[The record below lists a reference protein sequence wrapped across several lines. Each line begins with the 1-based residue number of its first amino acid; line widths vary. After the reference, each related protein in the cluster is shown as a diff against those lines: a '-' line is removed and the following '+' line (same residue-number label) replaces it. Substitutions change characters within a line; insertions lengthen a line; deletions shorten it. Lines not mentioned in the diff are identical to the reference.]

1 MSSCT
6 HKHSFFMLILGGMLA
21 ALSFTNDSVASEGE
35 VSCSMPIGVY
45 NSDLLEQVEF
55 FCETSVIRQ
64 GLAAPNFEVRCSS
77 GALSPEV
84 GEEVGFLEDGS
95 VRSFS
100 NGVSALVKQK
110 QATFNLSRLAEITFF
125 PNGFTKQAEVS
136 ESSRVVLNKRV
147 IPIIG
152 DVEFTDAGDFS
163 SGYLDAA
170 PSMEFVYFGRSFTA
184 EVGDEIY
191 RTPDGAIYV
200 EGMKSGLEGD
210 WTLDGRDGNLKFSID
225 TNDRG
230 EFLIFLLKGDTDVLK
245 ANITDYLVRAINEM
259 TTPFYLNQS
268 SSVKVEFRGLIDV
281 PSPDGEGTVS
291 ESTLTPA
298 NLRLEG
304 EQLILEIVG
313 GPSLKFSRDSFMQV
327 IGNFLKALFQ
337 ASVSF
342 VFFAAFFVFGIRKL
356 KKQGSALKNA
366 KIDRRYTKEVR
377 LRGGGTFQGIF
388 IMAGIWLLVAM
399 FGYHLIL
406 DYFRIGGLFQYLTY
420 FFY

>member
-1 MSSCT
+1 MSLCI
-6 HKHSFFMLILGGMLA
+6 HKHSFFMLIFGGVLV
-21 ALSFTNDSVASEGE
+21 ALSFSNNSAASEGAI
-35 VSCSMPIGVY
+35 SCSMPIGVY
-45 NSDLLEQVEF
+45 NSDFLEQVKF
-55 FCETSVIRQ
+55 FGETSAIRK
-64 GLAAPNFEVRCSS
+64 GLAAPNFEVKCRS

-84 GEEVGFLEDGS
+84 GEEVVFLEDGS
-95 VRSFS
+95 VRGFS
-100 NGVSALVKQK
+100 NGVSASVKQK
-110 QATFNLSRLAEITFF
+110 QATFSLSRSAGITFF
-125 PNGFTKQAEVS
+125 PNGYTKQAEVS
-136 ESSRVVLNKRV
+136 ESSRVVLNQRV
-147 IPIIG
+147 IPIVG
-152 DVEFTDAGDFS
+152 DVEFTDAGDFL

-191 RTPDGAIYV
+191 RMPDGAIFV

-225 TNDRG
+225 TDDRG
-230 EFLIFLLKGDTDVLK
+230 EFMIFLLKGDTDVLQ

-259 TTPFYLNQS
+259 TEPFYLNQLAYAE
-268 SSVKVEFRGLIDV
+268 VNFRGLIDV

-291 ESTLTPA
+291 ESTLTSA
-298 NLRLEG
+298 ILRLEG
-304 EQLILEIVG
+304 EHLILEIIG
-313 GPSLKFSRDSFMQV
+313 GPSLKFSRDSFLQV

-388 IMAGIWLLVAM
+388 IMAGIWLFVAM
-399 FGYHLIL
+399 LGYHFIL
-406 DYFRIGGLFQYLTY
+406 DYFRIGGFFQYLTY